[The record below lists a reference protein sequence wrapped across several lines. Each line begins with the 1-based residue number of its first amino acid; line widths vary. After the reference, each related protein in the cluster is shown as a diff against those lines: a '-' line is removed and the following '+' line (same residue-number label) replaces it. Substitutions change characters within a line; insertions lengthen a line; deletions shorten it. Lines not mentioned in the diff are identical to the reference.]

1 MQQKFILGL
10 AEVNAILNTAQQKA
24 QQNGWKITVSV
35 VDDSGELVGLRR
47 LDGAAP
53 MTAMISAQ
61 KARTA
66 AFSHK
71 ETQFFEEMINNGRN
85 AFLSAPLHGLL
96 EGGVP
101 IVIEGQVV
109 GGVGV
114 SGVKA
119 DQDAQ
124 VAKASIATMF
134 D

>member
-1 MQQKFILGL
+1 MQEKAILGL
-10 AEVNAILNTAQQKA
+10 KEVNAILDAAQQEA
-24 QQNGWKITVSV
+24 QHNGWNITVSV
-35 VDDSGELVGLRR
+35 VDDSGELIGLRR

-53 MTAMISAQ
+53 MTAIISAQ

-71 ETQFFEEMINNGRN
+71 ETQFFEEMINNGRT
-85 AFLSAPLHGLL
+85 AFLSAPLQGLL

-101 IVIEGQVV
+101 VVIDGKVI

-124 VAKASIATMF
+124 VARASMAAMF
-134 D
+134 

>member
-1 MQQKFILGL
+1 MQQKFIIGL
-10 AEVNAILNTAQQKA
+10 KEINAILDAAQQEA
-24 QQNGWKITVSV
+24 QQNGWNITVSV

-71 ETQFFEEMINNGRN
+71 ETQFFEEMINNGRT
-85 AFLSAPLHGLL
+85 AFLSAPLEGLL

-101 IVIEGQVV
+101 IIIEGKVI

-124 VAKASIATMF
+124 VARASIATVL
-134 D
+134 

>member
-1 MQQKFILGL
+1 MQEKSILGL
-10 AEVNAILNTAQQKA
+10 KEVNAILDAAQQEA
-24 QQNGWKITVSV
+24 QHNGWNITVSV
-35 VDDSGELVGLRR
+35 VDDSGELIGLRR

-53 MTAMISAQ
+53 MTAIISAQ

-71 ETQFFEEMINNGRN
+71 ETQFFEEMINNGRT
-85 AFLSAPLHGLL
+85 AFLSAPLQGLL

-101 IVIEGQVV
+101 VVIDGKVI

-124 VAKASIATMF
+124 VARASMAAMF
-134 D
+134 

>member
-1 MQQKFILGL
+1 MKTKAILGL
-10 AEVNAILNTAQQKA
+10 AEVNAVLDAAQREAEANQ
-24 QQNGWKITVSV
+24 WTITVAV
-35 VDDSGELVGLRR
+35 TDDSGELLGLRR

-66 AFSHK
+66 ALSHK
-71 ETQFFEEMINNGRN
+71 ETQVFENMINEGRT
-85 AFLSAPLHGLL
+85 AFLSAPLEGLL

-101 IVIEGQVV
+101 VVVDGRVIGA
-109 GGVGV
+109 VGV

-124 VAKASIATMF
+124 VAKSGIAAMR
-134 D
+134 

>member
-1 MQQKFILGL
+1 MQQKLILGL
-10 AEVNAILNTAQQKA
+10 TEVNAILDAAQQEA
-24 QQNGWKITVSV
+24 LDNGWNITVSV
-35 VDDSGELVGLRR
+35 VDDSGELIGLRR

-71 ETQFFEEMINNGRN
+71 ETQFFEEMINGGRS
-85 AFLSAPLHGLL
+85 AFLSAPLEGLL

-101 IVIEGQVV
+101 VVIKGQVI

-124 VAKASIATMF
+124 VARASIAAML
-134 D
+134 

>member
-1 MQQKFILGL
+1 MQKKSILGL
-10 AEVNAILNTAQQKA
+10 REVNAIMDAAQKEA
-24 QQNGWKITVSV
+24 LDNGWNITVSV
-35 VDDSGELVGLRR
+35 VDDSGELIGLRR

-71 ETQFFEEMINNGRN
+71 ETQFFEEMINGGRS
-85 AFLSAPLHGLL
+85 AFLSAPLEGLL

-101 IVIEGQVV
+101 VVINEQVI

-124 VAKASIATMF
+124 VARASIAAMY
-134 D
+134 